1 MEFITHQWRC
11 SHIKHIFKY
20 IYTGCL
26 SPQWNDPS
34 NQQLHEHLHIKHR
47 KAARIFPPVFFIFLQ
62 GLVAKALMGFPNSS
76 KETENESKLKPYG
89 EFKQIGP
96 LQLGVNWTVASD
108 TGFRL
113 DGDPSSPWL
122 LTCPALS
129 VCDHT
134 LELSK
139 K

>member
-1 MEFITHQWRC
+1 MDICGGREREREVQSERKGRAEERPQADGPVAVHGAAPVRSQALLSTVIT
-11 SHIKHIFKY
+11 
-20 IYTGCL
+20 
-26 SPQWNDPS
+26 
-34 NQQLHEHLHIKHR
+34 
-47 KAARIFPPVFFIFLQ
+47 

-96 LQLGVNWTVASD
+96 LQLGVNWAVASD

-113 DGDPSSPWL
+113 DGDPSSPWM

-139 K
+139 KTTTNKQK